1 MSAFTEMLCMDQEG
15 EREGGA
21 AWSNLQIGR
30 VVNAHQVCL
39 LSRQSEAVGIYCTEN
54 SGLEIEGNLSIS
66 AHQIRTDG
74 PRNAAGH
81 LSDEHEAVNKPL
93 SVLCQPI
100 FLPQS
105 WNEQEGSLD
114 GSLKPCSLL

>member
-1 MSAFTEMLCMDQEG
+1 MDQEG

-54 SGLEIEGNLSIS
+54 SGLEIEGNLFLLIRFGQTGPEMQQAIYQMSMRLSIS
-66 AHQIRTDG
+66 PSLYCLSQFSFHK
-74 PRNAAGH
+74 AGTNKK
-81 LSDEHEAVNKPL
+81 EVWTAV
-93 SVLCQPI
+93 
-100 FLPQS
+100 
-105 WNEQEGSLD
+105 
-114 GSLKPCSLL
+114 

>member
-1 MSAFTEMLCMDQEG
+1 MDQEG

-54 SGLEIEGNLSIS
+54 SEIEGNLSIS

-93 SVLCQPI
+93 SVLSQPI

-105 WNEQEGSLD
+105 WNEQEGSSD
-114 GSLKPCSLL
+114 SSVKPRSLL